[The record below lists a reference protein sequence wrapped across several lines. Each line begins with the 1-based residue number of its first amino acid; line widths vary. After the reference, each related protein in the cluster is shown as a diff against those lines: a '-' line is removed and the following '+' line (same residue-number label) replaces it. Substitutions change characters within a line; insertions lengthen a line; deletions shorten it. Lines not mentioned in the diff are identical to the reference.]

1 MLLVID
7 ITKML
12 FISQSQRQ
20 DKCKVQKQKT
30 NLSERFGNNKVLD
43 ITCLLGS
50 NRIVNVCTRKGSKTG

>member
-1 MLLVID
+1 MD

-12 FISQSQRQ
+12 FISERQRQ
-20 DKCKVQKQKT
+20 DKCKIQKQKP
-30 NLSERFGNNKVLD
+30 NLSIRIGNNKLLE

>member
-1 MLLVID
+1 MID

-12 FISQSQRQ
+12 FISQSRRQ
-20 DKCKVQKQKT
+20 DKCEVQKQKP
-30 NLSERFGNNKVLD
+30 NLSKRFGNNKVLD